1 MPVGIFATL
10 AVCALLYG
18 SVALVLTGI
27 AHWDT
32 LDNDAPVANA
42 LKMIGMNR
50 LRVIVTAGALLG
62 MLSSLLVF
70 QYGQARIWFAMS
82 RDRLL
87 PDVFSRVH
95 PRYSTPYISTW
106 VAGFVVGI
114 PAGIFDVAWFADLSN
129 IGTLFAFILVSAGVI
144 VLRKKQPERKRGFR
158 VPLVPLL
165 PMISIVC
172 CLVLMLSLPLETWLR
187 FFVWLI
193 IGLVIYFLYS
203 KKRAAEVA

>member
-1 MPVGIFATL
+1 MAR
-10 AVCALLYG
+10 
-18 SVALVLTGI
+18 SSLVLTGI
-27 AHWDT
+27 ANWTT
-32 LDNDAPVANA
+32 LNNDAPVANA

-50 LRVIVTAGALLG
+50 LRLIVTAGALLG

-114 PAGIFDVAWFADLSN
+114 PAGIFDVSWFADLSN

-158 VPLVPLL
+158 VPLGPAAADDFDRLL
-165 PMISIVC
+165 PGADAEPAARNLAAI
-172 CLVLMLSLPLETWLR
+172 LRLADHRAGHLLPVRQKTR
-187 FFVWLI
+187 RGNRV
-193 IGLVIYFLYS
+193 GCS
-203 KKRAAEVA
+203 TAAIPDEALP